1 MTLAAGRLERVAQ
14 IVAGKAAE
22 MLGARVWAVDV
33 HSRLLADSNPPGA
46 DTPSLSAADL
56 QHLVCLRI
64 PVHLGTQT
72 GQVLMSQP
80 AGGENISPRLAQ
92 AVVDLIVQQATVV
105 ESLPNQHELKNKFI
119 SDLLHGTA
127 DDEGSLLR
135 QAQILGMDL
144 APPRAVILIDAS
156 SYILSAGAGDEKPS
170 EAQVRRRQQLL
181 ISSVVGFFMLPNDTI
196 CAYIGNGEVA
206 VLKASNTQNLSA
218 WVDQSD
224 GEDHSSGSW
233 ANLHALKRAA
243 SALLARLRADT
254 RCTISIGVGR
264 YHPGLGG
271 LAKSYE
277 DAGAALSLGRRFQGP
292 NQVHCLDSLGIPAF
306 VGVADERTKV
316 DLATHLLSPLDSWP
330 ELLETLEVYF
340 AEDCCASSTAA
351 RLSIH
356 RNTLAYRLNKVHLLA
371 GFDPRHFDD
380 AVQIRL
386 ALALRAL
393 HSPST

>member
-1 MTLAAGRLERVAQ
+1 MTLTSGQFERVAQ
-14 IVAGKAAE
+14 IVTGKTAE
-22 MLGARVWAVDV
+22 MLGARVWALDS
-33 HSRLLADSNPPGA
+33 HGRILAGSEPGIA
-46 DTPSLSAADL
+46 ALSPESVKEGSEEADL
-56 QHLVCLRI
+56 RV
-64 PVHLGTQT
+64 PVHLGIQN
-72 GQVLMSQP
+72 
-80 AGGENISPRLAQ
+80 GEVRVAKPQSGDIITPRLAQ
-92 AVVDLIVQQATVV
+92 AVVDLIVHQATVV

-127 DDEGSLLR
+127 DDETALLR

-144 APPRAVILIDAS
+144 SPPRAVILIDAND
-156 SYILSAGAGDEKPS
+156 YILATRLGDEKPS
-170 EAQVRRRQQLL
+170 EAQVRRREQLL
-181 ISSVVGFFMLPNDTI
+181 ISSIVGFFMLPNDTI

-206 VLKASNTQNLSA
+206 VLKASNTQNLSS
-218 WVDQSD
+218 WVDHAD
-224 GEDHSSGSW
+224 GEDHSSNSW

-243 SALLARLRADT
+243 DALLARLRGDT
-254 RCTISIGVGR
+254 RSTISIGVGR

-271 LAKSYE
+271 LAKSYQ

-330 ELLETLEVYF
+330 ELLETLDTFF
-340 AEDCCASSTAA
+340 AEDCCPSSTAA
-351 RLSIH
+351 RLSVH
-356 RNTLAYRLNKVHLLA
+356 RNTLAYRLNKVHLLT
-371 GFDPRHFDD
+371 GFDPRHFDH

-393 HSPST
+393 HATSS